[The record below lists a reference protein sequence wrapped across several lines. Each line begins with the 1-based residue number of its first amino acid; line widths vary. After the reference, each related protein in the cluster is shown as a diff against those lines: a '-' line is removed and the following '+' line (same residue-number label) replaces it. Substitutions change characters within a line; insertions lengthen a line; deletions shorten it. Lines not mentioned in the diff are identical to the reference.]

1 MSVQMAPQFTLS
13 HVVGRPVSLADYRG
27 HTVVLLF
34 AGRDSSEQAKS
45 ITRTLRAHYGP
56 DQLPILS
63 VLDLHALPKLIQG
76 MAKGQL
82 QKAYQSAVAEAT
94 AGAQAMGRPMPADSS
109 QAIVMLP
116 DWDGSVTR
124 SYGLNDVNAQAVAV
138 LVDGN
143 GYIRGYGAG
152 EQGGNQVIALFG
164 QQ

>member
-1 MSVQMAPQFTLS
+1 MSVQQAPQFTLQ
-13 HVVGRPVSLADYRG
+13 HIVGRPVSLADYRG
-27 HTVVLLF
+27 RMVVVVF
-34 AGRDSSEQAKS
+34 AGRDSSEQAKNIS
-45 ITRTLRAHYGP
+45 ITLRAQYGP

-63 VLDLHALPKLIQG
+63 VLDLHALPRLVQG
-76 MAKGQL
+76 MAKGQI

-94 AGAQAMGRPMPADSS
+94 ARAQAMGRAMPADSS

-124 SYGLNDVNAQAVAV
+124 SFGLNDVNAQAVAV

-152 EQGGNQVIALFG
+152 DQGGHQIMALFG